1 MKHPFLLAGFNAAN
15 PEAERRYVPSS
26 GMTAKELCENDDLTT
41 SLILDPYLGFQT
53 HKMNT
58 RLVQQICL
66 CRCLYRCLDFYT
78 LPLLPLLYRFRPIKG
93 RQEEL
98 KELIEAFKK
107 HDNLE
112 KTFRALT
119 SADWSR
125 NLFLHKTK
133 AQEKLFKQHVNQLPA
148 FFPVDGWKWSDE

>member
-1 MKHPFLLAGFNAAN
+1 M
-15 PEAERRYVPSS
+15 PSS

-58 RLVQQICL
+58 RLANQTWLYSCL
-66 CRCLYRCLDFYT
+66 QSPVDFHMFPV
-78 LPLLPLLYRFRPIKG
+78 LSVLCRFRPIKG

-98 KELIEAFKK
+98 KELIEGFKK

-133 AQEKLFKQHVNQLPA
+133 AQEKLFKQHVTKLPRS
-148 FFPVDGWKWSDE
+148 FFPRLKTVR